1 MVVKTET
8 CAFSEYKIY
17 PGHGLRVVRTDGNV
31 VILSN
36 SKCKGLLKQR
46 KKPSKLVWTQAW
58 RRANKKL
65 KVEQVNRKK
74 TKKSTRFQRAI
85 VGASLDEIKKVRT
98 QKPSERQASRDQKMA
113 DMKVKA
119 KQLKDQRKAEK
130 KKMGNKVPVDSK
142 FSKNFTG
149 GGKGRKT
156 YGK

>member
-1 MVVKTET
+1 MVVRTET
-8 CAFSEYKIY
+8 CAFSEYRIY

-46 KKPSKLVWTQAW
+46 KKPAKLVWTQAW

-65 KVEQVNRKK
+65 RVEQVNRKK
-74 TKKSTRFQRAI
+74 TKKTTRFQRAI

-98 QKPSERQASRDQKMA
+98 QKHERKEAREKKME
-113 DMKVKA
+113 DMKAKA
-119 KQLKDQRKAEK
+119 KELKEQRKAEK
-130 KKMGNKVPVDSK
+130 KKMGNKGPAVSK
-142 FSKNFTG
+142 FEKNFSG

-156 YGK
+156 YK

>member
-8 CAFSEYKIY
+8 CAFSEYKIF

-46 KKPSKLVWTQAW
+46 KKPAKLVWTQAW

-74 TKKSTRFQRAI
+74 TKKNYPFSTCNRWCFLR
-85 VGASLDEIKKVRT
+85 
-98 QKPSERQASRDQKMA
+98 
-113 DMKVKA
+113 
-119 KQLKDQRKAEK
+119 
-130 KKMGNKVPVDSK
+130 
-142 FSKNFTG
+142 
-149 GGKGRKT
+149 
-156 YGK
+156 

>member
-8 CAFSEYKIY
+8 CAFSEYKIF

-46 KKPSKLVWTQAW
+46 KKPAKLVWTQAW

-74 TKKSTRFQRAI
+74 TKKTTRFQRAI

-98 QKPSERQASRDQKMA
+98 QKSSERQASREQKMK
-113 DMKVKA
+113 DMKEKA
-119 KQLKDQRKAEK
+119 KQLKEQKKAEK
-130 KKMGNKVPVDSK
+130 KKMGNKVPASTK

-149 GGKGRKT
+149 GGKGKKT
-156 YGK
+156 YK

>member
-8 CAFSEYKIY
+8 CAFSEYKIF

-46 KKPSKLVWTQAW
+46 KKPAKLVWTQAW

-74 TKKSTRFQRAI
+74 TKKTTRFQRAI

-98 QKPSERQASRDQKMA
+98 QKSSERQVARDQKMA
-113 DMKVKA
+113 DMKAKA
-119 KQLKDQRKAEK
+119 KQLKEQKKAEK
-130 KKMGNKVPVDSK
+130 KKMGNKVPTSTK
-142 FSKNFTG
+142 FNKNFTG
-149 GGKGRKT
+149 GGKGKKT
-156 YGK
+156 YK